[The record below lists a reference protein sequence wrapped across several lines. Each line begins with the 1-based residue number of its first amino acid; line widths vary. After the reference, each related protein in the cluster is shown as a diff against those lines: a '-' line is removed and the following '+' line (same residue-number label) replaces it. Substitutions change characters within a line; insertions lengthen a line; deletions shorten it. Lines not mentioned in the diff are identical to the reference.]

1 MFKIVYDLP
10 NDKSFAFVSRSGSSS
25 MGLMSLKQF
34 YPEKIAA
41 YESDPNNL
49 NTGLSHRLLGGRL
62 VSKLPDGCAVMLRN
76 PIERF
81 GSLLNR
87 TGYDIESALELV
99 FWVYNAGEA
108 PARNNRL
115 IERSS
120 LDAAYHFMPYSLMIT
135 ENSRLFKFPDLKN
148 MAVYLGI
155 DENIAC
161 AHVNEIS
168 QPLLFNPNQLSKIQ
182 QAYAQDIEIWN
193 DSHVDFAV
201 A

>member
-25 MGLMSLKQF
+25 MGLMALKQF
-34 YPEKIAA
+34 YPEKIAE
-41 YESDPNNL
+41 YESDPNNI

-99 FWVYNAGEA
+99 FWMYNVG
-108 PARNNRL
+108 
-115 IERSS
+115 
-120 LDAAYHFMPYSLMIT
+120 
-135 ENSRLFKFPDLKN
+135 
-148 MAVYLGI
+148 
-155 DENIAC
+155 
-161 AHVNEIS
+161 
-168 QPLLFNPNQLSKIQ
+168 
-182 QAYAQDIEIWN
+182 
-193 DSHVDFAV
+193 
-201 A
+201 